1 MEKNYNILIANF
13 TDKLDTVLQ
22 NSNLPVGM
30 IYFILKDY
38 VNNFEQQYIGYVN
51 SYMWNHPIEETIN
64 LANEEP
70 KEDNEENS
78 SIGQE

>member
-13 TDKLDTVLQ
+13 TEKLDAVLQ
-22 NSNLPVGM
+22 HSNLPVGI

-51 SYMWNHPIEETIN
+51 SYMWNHPIEETVH
-64 LANEEP
+64 LANEEQ
-70 KEDNEENS
+70 EEENENNS